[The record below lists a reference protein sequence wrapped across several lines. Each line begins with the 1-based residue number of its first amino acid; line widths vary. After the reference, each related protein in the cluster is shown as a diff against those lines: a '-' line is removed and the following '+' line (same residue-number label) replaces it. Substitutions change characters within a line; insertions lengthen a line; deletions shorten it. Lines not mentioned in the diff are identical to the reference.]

1 MAFHP
6 KKQMHA
12 KFFKPKKNLGQNFLK
27 NYKVVENIMANADI
41 SEKDMIIEVGP
52 GMGILTEELAK
63 SGASVLAI
71 EKDFNLIDKL
81 RKDLGKYKN
90 LKITHQDILLFDPE
104 SIDGSYKVIANI
116 PYNITSPIIRKFLE
130 SSHKP
135 QEMILMV
142 QKEVAERICAKAGSS
157 ERGLLT
163 LIVEFYADAEVLF
176 SVPRTDFYPVP
187 KVDSAVIKLTL
198 NHKVHL
204 RGGSYKVEPELFFKL
219 VKAGFA
225 SKRQQIHNS
234 LAATLRW
241 DKEKVAGLL
250 EKSEIDPQLRAED
263 LTLDAWLNLYQNF
276 IVLYNKEDE
285 SN

>member
-1 MAFHP
+1 MFHP
-6 KKQMHA
+6 KKQ
-12 KFFKPKKNLGQNFLK
+12 LGQNFLK
-27 NYKVVENIMANADI
+27 NYKVVESIMANADI
-41 SEKDMIIEVGP
+41 SEKDMIIEIGP

-63 SGASVLAI
+63 SGAKVLAI

-90 LKITHQDILLFDPE
+90 LKISHQDILLFDPVN
-104 SIDGSYKVIANI
+104 IDGDYKVIANI

-130 SSHKP
+130 SEHKP

-142 QKEVAERICAKAGSS
+142 QKEVAERICAKPGSS

-163 LIVEFYADAEVLF
+163 LIVEFYADAEILF
-176 SVPRTDFYPVP
+176 EVPRTDFYPVP
-187 KVDSAVIKLTL
+187 KVDSAVIKLKTKNEKL
-198 NHKVHL
+198 KTI
-204 RGGSYKVEPELFFKL
+204 EPELFFKL

-234 LAATLRW
+234 LSGTLRW
-241 DKEKVAGLL
+241 DRETVAELL
-250 EKSEIDPQLRAED
+250 SKSNIDSKLRAED
-263 LTLDAWLNLYQNF
+263 LSLEEWLKLYQNF

>member
-1 MAFHP
+1 MFHP
-6 KKQMHA
+6 KKQ
-12 KFFKPKKNLGQNFLK
+12 LGQNFLK
-27 NYKVVENIMANADI
+27 NYKVVEQIIASADI

-63 SGASVLAI
+63 SGAKVLAI

-90 LKITHQDILLFDPE
+90 LKISHQDILLFDPV
-104 SIDGSYKVIANI
+104 SIDSNYKVIANI

-130 SSHKP
+130 SPHKP

-142 QKEVAERICAKAGSS
+142 QKEVAERICANPGSS

-163 LIVEFYADAEVLF
+163 LIIEFYANAEILF
-176 SVPRTDFYPVP
+176 EVSRQDFYPVP
-187 KVDSAVIKLTL
+187 KVDSAVIKLIE
-198 NHKVHL
+198 K
-204 RGGSYKVEPELFFKL
+204 RKEKKDDIEPELFFKL

-250 EKSEIDPQLRAED
+250 EKSQINPVLRAED
-263 LTLDAWLNLYQNF
+263 LSLENWLKLYQNF

-285 SN
+285 SK